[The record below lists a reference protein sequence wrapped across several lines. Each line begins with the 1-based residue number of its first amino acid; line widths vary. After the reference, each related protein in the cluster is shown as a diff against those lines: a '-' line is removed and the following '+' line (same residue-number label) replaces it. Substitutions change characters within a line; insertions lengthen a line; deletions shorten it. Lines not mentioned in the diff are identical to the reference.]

1 MKQKN
6 ILFVGAHPDDIEIGC
21 GGAIIEHIKNG
32 DNVFVLIATNGE
44 KSLNEYNKN
53 YNRLEETA
61 NALKLSGIKDSNL
74 IYLHL
79 SDTQLWKER
88 HLLLDSL
95 EKTFEKYSI
104 DRVYTHTDK
113 SYHQDHVT
121 VSEETIRSLRNDRK
135 IDILAYETNG
145 STKST
150 FIPSYFVDIGDVLE
164 TKIDMLNCHKSQS
177 DKFTNNREV
186 IITLAKFRA
195 HQAKL
200 ASYAE
205 AFEVIRMSWKHNNS
219 KI

>member
-1 MKQKN
+1 MSN

-21 GGAIIEHIKNG
+21 GGTVVKHIKNG
-32 DNVFVLIATNGE
+32 DDVFALIATDGE
-44 KSLNEYNKN
+44 QGLNKYKKGH
-53 YNRLEETA
+53 NRLEETT

-79 SDTQLWKER
+79 SDTSLWKER

-104 DRVYTHTDK
+104 DRIYTHTDK

-121 VSEETIRSLRNDRK
+121 VNEETLRSLRNDRK
-135 IDILAYETNG
+135 MDILAYETNG
-145 STKST
+145 STKPI
-150 FIPSYFVDIGDVLE
+150 FIPTYFVDIGDVLE
-164 TKIDMLNCHKSQS
+164 TKLDMLNCHKSQS
-177 DKFTNNREV
+177 DKFTNSCEL

-195 HQAKL
+195 HQARL

-205 AFEVIRMSWKHNNS
+205 AFEVIRMNWKSDNS

>member
-1 MKQKN
+1 MSN
-6 ILFVGAHPDDIEIGC
+6 ILFIGAHPDDIEIGC

-32 DNVFVLIATNGE
+32 DNVFALIATNGE
-44 KSLNEYNKN
+44 QGLNEAKKG

-61 NALKLSGIKDSNL
+61 NALKFSGIKDSNL
-74 IYLHL
+74 ICLHL
-79 SDTQLWKER
+79 SDTMLWKER
-88 HLLLDSL
+88 KLLLDSL
-95 EKTFEKYSI
+95 EKAFEKYDI

-121 VSEETIRSLRNDRK
+121 VHEETIRSLRNDRK

-150 FIPSYFVDIGDVLE
+150 FMPSYFVDIGDVLE
-164 TKIDMLNCHKSQS
+164 TKLDMLNYHKSQM
-177 DKFTNNREV
+177 DKFTNNHEL

-200 ASYAE
+200 VSYAE
-205 AFEVIRMSWKHNNS
+205 AFEVIRMSWKSSNS